1 MTNCGYKL
9 KPRGMTGGWEP
20 VGDKPVLGGALG
32 TCFDCYVMKMME
44 YTKYGFPGDQHD
56 VLLMQKAR
64 MEFIGTIQEWCLR
77 LLLGLPGKDMR

>member
-32 TCFDCYVMKMME
+32 TCFDCY
-44 YTKYGFPGDQHD
+44 D